1 MLTWDNQ
8 IVGPW
13 VAAKVDTSLSDRM
26 SSLGWLD
33 REGKITA
40 GVVYDHYTF
49 ASIAATIA
57 VEGTIN
63 RQFLRAIFDYPFNQ
77 LGVKKIVAYVA
88 ESNLRSIRF
97 LRKAGFKREAALK
110 DIYEDGDMYVY
121 MMTRVQCR
129 WIGEGNGKEI

>member
-8 IVGPW
+8 LVGPW
-13 VAAKVDTSLSDRM
+13 VSKIVDTSLCDRM
-26 SSLGWLD
+26 SSLGWLNS
-33 REGKITA
+33 EGKLTA

-57 VEGTIN
+57 IEGTIN

-77 LGVKKIVAYVA
+77 LRVKKVVAYVA

-97 LRKAGFKREAALK
+97 LKKAGFKREAVLK

-121 MMTRVQCR
+121 TMTREQCR
-129 WIGEGNGKEI
+129 WIGEGNGQEI